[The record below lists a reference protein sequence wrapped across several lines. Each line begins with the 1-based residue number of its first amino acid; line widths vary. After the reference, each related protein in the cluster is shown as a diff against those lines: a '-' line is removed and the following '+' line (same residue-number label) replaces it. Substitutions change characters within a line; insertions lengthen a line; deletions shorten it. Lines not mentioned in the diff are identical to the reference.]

1 MAQSDQIVQNATFP
15 SVRADI
21 NDNLAALFSQS
32 SGNSAPTV
40 TVAYQPWIDT
50 SGAQAVWKVRNSA
63 NTAWVTI
70 GTFASDGTFGSGSGG
85 VTSIANGGTGQ
96 TTAALALAALLPT
109 QTGNA
114 GKALVT
120 SGSVA
125 SWGAVAGA
133 SGASIQVFP
142 ANATYTPTAGKTSFL
157 VLAVGG
163 GGGGGGASATLRG
176 SGGGGAGTAI
186 RLYTS
191 AELGSSASI
200 TIGAAGTGGAAS
212 ATGTTG
218 GNTTVTPGAGST
230 GVAIQGTGGG
240 AGAGA
245 AGTAG
250 AGGGTTNSLLNTT
263 GGSGSAG
270 GSTPAGATG
279 GTTLFAGGNGS
290 GGAGGLTASGAGTAG
305 TAGAVLILEW

>member
-70 GTFASDGTFGSGSGG
+70 GTFAADGTFGSGSGG
-85 VTSIANGGTGQ
+85 VTSIANGGTGA
-96 TTAALALAALLPT
+96 TTAAAALVNLLPS
-109 QTGNA
+109 QSGNA
-114 GKALVT
+114 NKALVT
-120 SGSVA
+120 NGTA
-125 SWGAVAGA
+125 ALWGAVAG
-133 SGASIQVFP
+133 GASIQVFT
-142 ANATYTPTAGKTSFL
+142 ASATYTPTAGKTSFL